1 LQILTAFSS
10 VVEEKASKTV
20 PAQPDRMKKDHGQ
33 ASTPEQR
40 RRPIIMKSRTV
51 IVTLSTVLLAASA
64 TRADSGGFA
73 IAGKAGTLGLGGEA
87 SVNIFQDL
95 NFRAGFSAFS
105 FDYTG
110 TVDEVDYK
118 FKADLRTYPLMLDWY
133 PFHDAFHLTGGIIL
147 NDSGI
152 DLRGKSSSTV
162 TIGDQ
167 TYSAAEAGTLHGNID
182 FNRVA
187 PYLGI
192 GWGNPFSNDNRWGLL
207 CDLGVAYSGSPDVS
221 LRATGTYANDPTF
234 QANLAKERQDIQDKA
249 DRYKFYPV
257 LSVSL
262 YFRF

>member
-10 VVEEKASKTV
+10 VVEEKAPKTV
-20 PAQPDRMKKDHGQ
+20 PAQPDHMKKDHCP
-33 ASTPEQR
+33 ALTPEQR
-40 RRPIIMKSRTV
+40 RRPIIMKTRTV
-51 IVTLSTVLLAASA
+51 IVTLSTVLLTASA
-64 TRADSGGFA
+64 ARADGGGFA
-73 IAGKAGTLGLGGEA
+73 IAGRAGTLGLGGEA

-95 NFRAGFSAFS
+95 NFRAGFSVFS
-105 FDYTG
+105 FDYAG
-110 TVDEVDYK
+110 SINEIDYK
-118 FKADLRTYPLMLDWY
+118 FKADLRTLPLMLDWY

-152 DLRGKSSSTV
+152 DLQGKSSTSV

-167 TYSAAEAGTLHGNID
+167 TYSAEQAGTLNGNID

-192 GWGNPFSNDNRWGLL
+192 GWGNPFNNSSRLGLL

-234 QANLAKERQDIQDKA
+234 QSNLAKERQDLQDKA
-249 DRYKFYPV
+249 NRYKFYPV